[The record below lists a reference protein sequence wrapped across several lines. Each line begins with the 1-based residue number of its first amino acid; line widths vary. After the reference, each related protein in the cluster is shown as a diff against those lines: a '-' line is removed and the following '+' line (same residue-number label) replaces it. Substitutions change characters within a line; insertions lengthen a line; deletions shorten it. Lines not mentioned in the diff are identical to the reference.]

1 MSSIR
6 HSSEGFTLVELLVSI
21 AVGAIVIA
29 SLNML
34 VSGYLHVSQ
43 RGRYLSAANSFVEGK
58 VEALRNSGYNAA
70 VSGTTSLTSQL
81 PSVLPP
87 SKTASMTVGAP
98 SNGIKQVDITV
109 SYKDQGVTQTYSYTT
124 YLGELGVGQ

>member
-1 MSSIR
+1 MSGIR
-6 HSSEGFTLVELLVSI
+6 NSSEGFTLVELLVSI

-43 RGRYLSAANSFVEGK
+43 RGRYLNAANSFVEGK
-58 VEALRNSGYNAA
+58 VEALRNSGYNTLS
-70 VSGTTSLTSQL
+70 SGTTSLTSQL
-81 PSVLPP
+81 PSSLPP
-87 SKTASMTVGAP
+87 SRSASMTVSAP

-109 SYKDQGVTQTYSYTT
+109 SYKDQGSTQTYSYTT